1 MSTASI
7 LPAARRTTR
16 RLTIRRIAAWIASRA
31 IDPRASLWFVIG
43 FALVHAFL
51 WTLILVKLKAAQ
63 DAQAVAEAEELR
75 RQAAEAAARQQ
86 REAAEAAARPMQAA
100 AAAKG
105 LLLAPADVAILQGQG
120 IADPGAVSTLTDD
133 DFGLRPRPF
142 LGCGAFRPKR
152 L

>member
-63 DAQAVAEAEELR
+63 DVHMDVAEAYAWGQRFLLGYGKHPPLSGWIAGVWFRIFPVTNWSTYALAMATVSFALVVCWLIALR
-75 RQAAEAAARQQ
+75 VVDRR
-86 REAAEAAARPMQAA
+86 R
-100 AAAKG
+100 
-105 LLLAPADVAILQGQG
+105 
-120 IADPGAVSTLTDD
+120 
-133 DFGLRPRPF
+133 
-142 LGCGAFRPKR
+142 AFFMVEIGRAHV
-152 L
+152 